1 MRKLSLKSILLLL
14 ALVSLLAFPVIAL
27 AQASESHAEETAAEG
42 GAAAEEAVSPLE
54 PLGINAGYLLAQ
66 IINFGI
72 IFGALTTLLWR
83 PIINMLDARSA
94 KIQKGLEDAAAAAN
108 ARLNAEAEAEK
119 ILAAARTE
127 SQGIIAEA
135 RGRGEEVAKAV
146 EAEARAEAEAIRTQ
160 ARAAATEERDTQLA
174 GLRSQVAAISIA
186 LAQRLIGESLDAK
199 RQQALIDDFF
209 AKVPASA
216 KSLGGHVEVVSAM
229 PLSEAEQAKAKK
241 EIGAEDV
248 TFSVDPGI
256 LGGLIIRSQDKVVDG
271 SVRSGLSEI
280 AGRLG

>member
-14 ALVSLLAFPVIAL
+14 ALVALLAFPVIAL
-27 AQASESHAEETAAEG
+27 AQEGETSTEETTVEG
-42 GAAAEEAVSPLE
+42 EVAAEEAVSPLE

-72 IFGALTTLLWR
+72 IFGALSTLLWR
-83 PIINMLDARSA
+83 PALNMLDARSA
-94 KIQKGLEDAAAAAN
+94 KIQKGLEDATAAAN

-119 ILAAARTE
+119 VLASARTE
-127 SQGIIAEA
+127 AQGIVAEA
-135 RGRGEEVAKAV
+135 RGRGEEVGKTV
-146 EAEARAEAEAIRTQ
+146 EAEARAEAEAIRAQ
-160 ARAAATEERDTQLA
+160 ARAASTEERDTQLA
-174 GLRSQVAAISIA
+174 GLRSQVAAISVA

-199 RQQALIDDFF
+199 RQQVLIDDFF
-209 AKVPASA
+209 SKVPDSA

-229 PLSEAEQAKAKK
+229 PLSESEQTKAKQ
-241 EIGAEDV
+241 EIGAQDV
-248 TFSVDPGI
+248 TFTVDPGI
-256 LGGLIIRSQDKVVDG
+256 LGGLIIRSQDRVVDG